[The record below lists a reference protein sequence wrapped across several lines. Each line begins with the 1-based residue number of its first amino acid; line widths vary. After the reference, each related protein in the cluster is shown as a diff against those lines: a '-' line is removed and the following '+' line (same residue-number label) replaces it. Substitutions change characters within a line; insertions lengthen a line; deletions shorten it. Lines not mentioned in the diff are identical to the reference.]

1 MTALSDLLQSLNRRD
16 LSTRQIEA
24 EAEKRGHRLNF
35 ATASRYL
42 RGDHPAKPSAQVL
55 AAFAAVFGTD
65 VNRIREAAGQAPTA
79 DRFELPPEAD
89 MLNPDERRAVTELVR
104 VMARQKKAGDGSE
117 HSAPSMNNA
126 AGSAAPQKDMYGLA
140 ADAGD
145 ESEGERLARESDE
158 RDEGPQ

>member
-1 MTALSDLLQSLNRRD
+1 M
-16 LSTRQIEA
+16 
-24 EAEKRGHRLNF
+24 EAEKRGHKLNF

-104 VMARQKKAGDGSE
+104 VMARQKRAGDGSE
-117 HSAPSMNNA
+117 RSATPTKRAGVSPAPKAGPTA
-126 AGSAAPQKDMYGLA
+126 AELEDADRRQSEADETPLSEILGLA
-140 ADAGD
+140 ADTG
-145 ESEGERLARESDE
+145 ESDAERRARE
-158 RDEGPQ
+158 EGKQQ